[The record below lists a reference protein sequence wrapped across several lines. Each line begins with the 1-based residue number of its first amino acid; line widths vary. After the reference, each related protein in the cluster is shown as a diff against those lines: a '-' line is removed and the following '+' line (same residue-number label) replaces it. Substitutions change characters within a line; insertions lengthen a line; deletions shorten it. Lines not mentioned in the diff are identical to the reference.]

1 MKTKTYNSKEVSEI
15 FELEIVD
22 KPLSN
27 TMAGQLCKKSIINTL
42 KESGVEAYSDKDF
55 NNVIFRSLQA
65 MLTKQYGVSGIS
77 NLANMIITFDK
88 RLKNRTCDMQ
98 CKKCHFIEIILHI

>member
-15 FELEIVD
+15 FELQIID

-27 TMAGQLCKKSIINTL
+27 TIAGQLCKKSIINTL

-55 NNVIFRSLQA
+55 NNVIFRSLQV
-65 MLTKQYGVSGIS
+65 TTF
-77 NLANMIITFDK
+77 LAFGLRSLQAARSTRASRASRRK
-88 RLKNRTCDMQ
+88 ERK
-98 CKKCHFIEIILHI
+98 